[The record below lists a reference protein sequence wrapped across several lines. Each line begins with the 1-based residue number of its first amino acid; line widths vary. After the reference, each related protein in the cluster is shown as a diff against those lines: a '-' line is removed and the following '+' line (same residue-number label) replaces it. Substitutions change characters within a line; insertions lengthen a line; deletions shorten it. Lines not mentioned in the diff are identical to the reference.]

1 MDKMIYKMSH
11 ENVGSIFRCILNT
24 TKIYPLTKNIIHT
37 HIHAILAKDVYICT
51 KIESQGQS

>member
-1 MDKMIYKMSH
+1 MKMWAVYSDA
-11 ENVGSIFRCILNT
+11 SLFILNT